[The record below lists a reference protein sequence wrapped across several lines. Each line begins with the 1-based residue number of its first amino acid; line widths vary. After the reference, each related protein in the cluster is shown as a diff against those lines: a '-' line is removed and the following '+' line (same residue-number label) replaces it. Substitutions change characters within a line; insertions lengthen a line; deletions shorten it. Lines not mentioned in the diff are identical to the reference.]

1 MKTWADR
8 LEDQACR
15 LMPGHASSG
24 GISGAGIDVFTGAK
38 VIIADY
44 TLFIGDVDITEQD
57 RVVIDGITYEV
68 VIVAS
73 RQNGTAEHHK
83 ECGLKVVR

>member
-1 MKTWADR
+1 
-8 LEDQACR
+8 
-15 LMPGHASSG
+15 MPGYAAAA
-24 GISGAGIDVFTGAK
+24 GISGAGTDVLVGAK

-73 RQNGTAEHHK
+73 MQNGTAAHHK